1 MVLAKRNQ
9 NYGQNWLPSLFNDF
23 FNDEWFVNR
32 SAVAAPAMNVIE
44 NSKAYD
50 IEFAIPGL
58 KKEDINLQI
67 DCDNILSISMI
78 KKDNKEEKDK
88 PNYLR
93 REFSYQKVNQSYILP
108 EDISRDKISAKVD
121 NGVLYINVP
130 KLKAEDKKNE
140 VQSISID

>member
-1 MVLAKRNQ
+1 
-9 NYGQNWLPSLFNDF
+9 
-23 FNDEWFVNR
+23 
-32 SAVAAPAMNVIE
+32 
-44 NSKAYD
+44 
-50 IEFAIPGL
+50 
-58 KKEDINLQI
+58 
-67 DCDNILSISMI
+67 MI